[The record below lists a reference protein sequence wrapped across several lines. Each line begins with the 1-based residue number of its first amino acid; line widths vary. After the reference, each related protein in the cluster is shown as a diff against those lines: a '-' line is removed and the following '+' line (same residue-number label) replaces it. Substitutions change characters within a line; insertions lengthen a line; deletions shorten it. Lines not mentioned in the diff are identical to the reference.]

1 MFVIAWK
8 RLCACESTHTHTYP
22 SSHINYLSDT
32 IQGVCTCYSRQTHTR
47 THARTHTHTHPHTH
61 THTYTHTQI
70 MARFPNNAVVFK
82 VFVELEERY
91 GLSHRVRTH
100 WERMWHGPA
109 RNAQVRV

>member
-1 MFVIAWK
+1 MRVPIPIHILRAI
-8 RLCACESTHTHTYP
+8 LITYP
-22 SSHINYLSDT
+22 TLFRVCAHA
-32 IQGVCTCYSRQTHTR
+32 IQGKR
-47 THARTHTHTHPHTH
+47 THARTHTHTHAHTH